1 MSTPYEIRLAV
12 QWLSNV
18 VARRD
23 PRREEAA
30 KLVRW
35 LSENADREVAG
46 ESGRWRP
53 FETALHATGFRAKHW
68 ERWSRGKPSPADWKR
83 LKGALGEVRDR
94 TRQAKPDRTAQRLQ
108 LLAKAT
114 GLSQEDVEILELLLR
129 YRTDPWLESLVD
141 DLHLSDRRRHPFDA
155 RGEALG
161 QLLGVGRNQV
171 QRRLAK
177 SSPLIRSG
185 CLSVD
190 GDGEVQLSG
199 RLERLAVAPDKERDV
214 RRLLLGECPP
224 SDLEWS
230 DFEHLRETRE
240 DAAAIIKGA
249 LAGSVKGV
257 NVLVYGPP
265 GTGKTSFSKVLTAEL
280 GVSLFPVGEADERGD
295 EPTRGERLSDLRLAQ
310 ALLGRDSKGL
320 VFVDEAEDVLGAE
333 SGGFFF
339 GLMGSP
345 PSWARGSRVFL
356 HRLLEENP
364 APTIWATNRTGALD
378 EAVLRRMNFVIDM
391 RKPPVRV
398 RQRIW
403 LRQLKKN
410 DISATEEDAR
420 TLAREFD
427 ISPGLADGAVR
438 SAALCGGGIGAVR
451 RGARGLTR
459 LVQGPTPPREERRP
473 FDPGLS
479 QADVNLKELAD
490 DLVSTG
496 NLRFSVCLTGPPGAG
511 KSAWVRYLA
520 ERLDLEV
527 LHKRTSDLLDKY
539 VGESEKRIAG
549 AFQQAVDEK
558 ALLVFDEADS
568 LLRDR
573 RDAVRS
579 WEVSQVNEMLTW
591 MESHPLPFACT
602 TNFAEALDP
611 ASLRRFV
618 FKVKLGYLTPDQ
630 SGEAFRLFFG
640 LEPPAE
646 LSAMRL
652 LTPGDF
658 AVVRRKAEIR
668 GRLND
673 APALVA
679 MLQEECDAKPVRS
692 GTAGF
697 GGRGSSASKDQAA

>member
-1 MSTPYEIRLAV
+1 MSTPYEIHLAV
-12 QWLSNV
+12 RWLSNV
-18 VARRD
+18 VARMH

-30 KLVRW
+30 SVVRW
-35 LSENADREVAG
+35 LSENADQEVAD

-53 FETALHATGFRAKHW
+53 LKTATRSAGFRAKH
-68 ERWSRGKPSPADWKR
+68 RKPWSSEKPSSGDWKR
-83 LKGALGEVRDR
+83 LRTALREIRDR
-94 TRQAKPDRTAQRLQ
+94 TGRAKPDRTARRLQ
-108 LLAKAT
+108 RLAKAT
-114 GLSQEDVEILELLLR
+114 GLSGEDAEVLELLLR

-141 DLHLSDRRRHPFDA
+141 DLDLSGRRHRPFDV
-155 RGEALG
+155 RGVAIG
-161 QLLGVGRNQV
+161 QLLGVGRSQV
-171 QRRLAK
+171 QRWLAK

-185 CLSVD
+185 CVSVD

-230 DFEHLRETRE
+230 DFEHLKETRE

-249 LAGSVKGV
+249 LAKSVKGV

-265 GTGKTSFSKVLTAEL
+265 GTGKTSFSKVLAAEL
-280 GVSLFPVGEADERGD
+280 GASLFPVGEADERGD
-295 EPTRGERLSDLRLAQ
+295 EPTRGERLSDLRLSQ
-310 ALLGRDSKGL
+310 SLLGRDSKAL
-320 VFVDEAEDVLGAE
+320 VFVDEAEDVLGAGA
-333 SGGFFF
+333 GGFLF
-339 GLMGSP
+339 GLMGAP
-345 PSWARGSRVFL
+345 PPRESGSRVFL

-364 APTIWATNRTGALD
+364 APTIWAINRHDALD
-378 EAVLRRMNFVIDM
+378 EAVLRRMNFVIEM
-391 RKPPVRV
+391 RKPPTRV

-403 LRQLKKN
+403 LRQLRKHG
-410 DISATEEDAR
+410 ISATEEDAW

-427 ISPGLADGAVR
+427 VSPGLADGAVR
-438 SAALCGGGIGAVR
+438 SAAIGNGGIGGVR
-451 RGARGLTR
+451 RGACGLTR
-459 LVQGPTPPREERRP
+459 LVVGPTAPREERRP

-479 QADVNLKELAD
+479 QADVNLEALAD

-527 LHKRTSDLLDKY
+527 LHKRTSDLLGKY

-549 AFQQAVDEK
+549 AFQQALDDK
-558 ALLVFDEADS
+558 AFLVFDEADS

-573 RDAVRS
+573 QGAVRS

-618 FKVKLGYLTPDQ
+618 FKVKLGYLSSEQ
-630 SGEAFRLFFG
+630 AEQAFRVFFD

-646 LSAMRL
+646 LSGMRL

-658 AVVRRKAEIR
+658 AVVRRKAEIL
-668 GRLND
+668 GRLKD
-673 APALVA
+673 ALALVA
-679 MLQEECDAKPVRS
+679 MLQEECDSKSERS
-692 GTAGF
+692 GTVGF
-697 GGRGSSASKDQAA
+697 GGRASSGSKDQAA